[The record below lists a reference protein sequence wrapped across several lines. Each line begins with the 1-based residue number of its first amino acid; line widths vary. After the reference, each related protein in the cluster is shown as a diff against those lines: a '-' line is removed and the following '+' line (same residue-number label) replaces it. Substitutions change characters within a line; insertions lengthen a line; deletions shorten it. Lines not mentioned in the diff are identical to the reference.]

1 MIEEDDRNSRE
12 RTLVALSH
20 REPDR
25 VPFDLGGTVDTGI
38 HYIAYRNLLLHLNK
52 SHLLKD
58 LGEDETK
65 LLDPIQ
71 GIVSIDEEVAR
82 YLRTDVRAFRP
93 NDPSSWDLTVLKAGH
108 NKAIIDELGVK
119 WTKRNGEHYFDQTS
133 EGHPLSALVDL
144 EDIERYPWPDAG
156 DPARTAAGLRESIE
170 KHSKDYAITLGDPF
184 GGILATGFRMR
195 GYANFY
201 MDLAA
206 KPSLAC
212 SLMDKITE
220 LKMEYWRLALDKVGD
235 LINVIVLEDDLGQQD
250 RTLVSPK
257 MYRKLI
263 KPRYRR
269 LINLLKERK
278 SPWTYIFFHTD
289 GSVYN
294 VLPDLIEMG
303 IDILNPVQV
312 SAAKM
317 DPAKLKK
324 EFGNEIT
331 FWGGGV
337 DTQQVLPFAK
347 PEEVKQEVRKRIEEL
362 APGGGFVFSTIHNIQ
377 PDVPPENLIAM
388 WEALQ
393 EYGKY

>member
-1 MIEEDDRNSRE
+1 M
-12 RTLVALSH
+12 LVALSH

-58 LGEDETK
+58 LGEDETN

-119 WTKRNGEHYFDQTS
+119 WTKRSGEHYFDQTS

-289 GSVYN
+289 GSVYD

-377 PDVPPENLIAM
+377 PDVPPKNLIAM

>member
-1 MIEEDDRNSRE
+1 
-12 RTLVALSH
+12 
-20 REPDR
+20 
-25 VPFDLGGTVDTGI
+25 
-38 HYIAYRNLLLHLNK
+38 
-52 SHLLKD
+52 
-58 LGEDETK
+58 
-65 LLDPIQ
+65 
-71 GIVSIDEEVAR
+71 
-82 YLRTDVRAFRP
+82 
-93 NDPSSWDLTVLKAGH
+93 
-108 NKAIIDELGVK
+108 
-119 WTKRNGEHYFDQTS
+119 
-133 EGHPLSALVDL
+133 
-144 EDIERYPWPDAG
+144 
-156 DPARTAAGLRESIE
+156 
-170 KHSKDYAITLGDPF
+170 
-184 GGILATGFRMR
+184 
-195 GYANFY
+195 